1 MTRDMYKIRQEAL
14 ELHLPNLEG
23 DAMNMIS
30 SRVSSVMQSCQ
41 DLLKGPK
48 GHEFCEDINS
58 KGVSSKNLKN
68 FGILRNSSWEQQYER
83 VNLRHRGRSPI
94 PIELGEI
101 VMCADEVRC

>member
-58 KGVSSKNLKN
+58 KGVSSKISKISA
-68 FGILRNSSWEQQYER
+68 F
-83 VNLRHRGRSPI
+83 
-94 PIELGEI
+94 
-101 VMCADEVRC
+101 CATAVGNNNMNE